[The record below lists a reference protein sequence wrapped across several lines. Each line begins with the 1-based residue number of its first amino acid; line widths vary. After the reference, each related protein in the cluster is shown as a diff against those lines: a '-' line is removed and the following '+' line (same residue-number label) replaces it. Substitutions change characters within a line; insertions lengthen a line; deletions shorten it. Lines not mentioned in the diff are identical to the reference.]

1 MMDEEKDEAEYI
13 GMPRRNN
20 FGDIHMPDECEE
32 I

>member
-1 MMDEEKDEAEYI
+1 MRDEAEYI
-13 GMPRRNN
+13 GMPRRHN